1 MEKPVALEHLDTP
14 DENESQ
20 ERALIT
26 KVAETLPSLERNV
39 GQYMDLTAESPEVA
53 SKSLE
58 WVLEVQLR
66 RQRLPSVVTATEATE
81 RRIDEETEDYKA
93 GQAHPH
99 EVERARISAIPDSLL
114 AALARRALIAACFAY
129 IKSLISK

>member
-1 MEKPVALEHLDTP
+1 
-14 DENESQ
+14 
-20 ERALIT
+20 
-26 KVAETLPSLERNV
+26 
-39 GQYMDLTAESPEVA
+39 MDLTAKFPEAA

-58 WVLEVQLR
+58 RVLEVQLR

-81 RRIDEETEDYKA
+81 PRMDEGTEDCRYKA

-114 AALARRALIAACFAY
+114 AALARRALIAARFAY